1 MAGKQATFVAE
12 TKYGRLTLKE
22 RAGADEHR
30 HPLVRCLCDCGK
42 ETIALLSKVRSADP
56 KQWTHSCGCLKTENY
71 LAYWAGLAS
80 HLSPDKRTAIF
91 AERCS
96 RIDAQAIA
104 AKYGITKDLVDAAV
118 RHRQSELRNYP
129 DLEVVKGAV
138 LANMPYERI
147 ASLCDLQV
155 HEVAWLAKSIRAEHK
170 LELKSL
176 SESKDLK
183 ERFAS
188 DAYFDVGAM
197 QFDMEE
203 QKRRHFWASEWTE
216 AKHWKRPKD
225 RTRSHVMFAYDMID
239 LMEIH
244 ATTPERKDRLRWF
257 RTTIAETIVHR
268 RQLKRK
274 HAIKASLSGYT
285 SEQENSEVDLSTA
298 A

>member
-1 MAGKQATFVAE
+1 
-12 TKYGRLTLKE
+12 LK
-22 RAGADEHR
+22 A
-30 HPLVRCLCDCGK
+30 
-42 ETIALLSKVRSADP
+42 
-56 KQWTHSCGCLKTENY
+56 ENY
-71 LAYWAGLAS
+71 LGYWAGLAG
-80 HLSPDKRTAIF
+80 HLSPDERTAIF

-118 RHRQSELRNYP
+118 RHRQSELRNHSE
-129 DLEVVKGAV
+129 LEVVKSAV

-147 ASLCDLQV
+147 ATLCGLQA
-155 HEVAWLAKSIRAEHK
+155 HEVAWLARDIRVEHK
-170 LELKSL
+170 IDLKSL
-176 SESKDLK
+176 RESRDLQ
-183 ERFAS
+183 ERSAFN
-188 DAYFDVGAM
+188 AYADVGAM

-225 RTRSHVMFAYDMID
+225 RTRGHVMYAYAMID

-285 SEQENSEVDLSTA
+285 SEQENSEVDLATA